1 MHYRTLGSSTLAVS
15 ATGLGCMSM
24 SGVYGKGDDVE
35 SIAVIHH
42 ALDLGVNF
50 LDTSDMYGWGHNEEL
65 VGRAILGRR
74 HQVVLATKFGN
85 VRNPDGSMGVNGRP
99 EHVPQACDASLK
111 RLGVDTIDLYYQHR
125 VDPKVPIEETAGA
138 MSRLVDRGKV
148 RFLGLSEAAPATIR
162 RAHKVHPITAVQT
175 EYSLLYR
182 SEAEETLPTLREL
195 GVSFVAY
202 APLGRSLL
210 TGRVRRVADI
220 PQDDRRRDHPRF
232 KEENLARNV
241 ELVRR
246 IERIAEEK
254 RCTSAQPVIGH
265 LTRCRPPDPAVAFH
279 QADQPT
285 QHEEPRRVADHL
297 RMAREVEEPAPLVE
311 AAELVAPDPEDH
323 LRALHGP
330 GRQPRVHQE
339 VGRVVEDPLHGQLH
353 DRRLA
358 GVEVREDVI
367 HEVRG
372 VDHAVLPDEV
382 ERDGRQLPGG
392 SAVPPR
398 LHAEHALERF
408 HPLVEGGALLVGL
421 GRMRPV

>member
-1 MHYRTLGSSTLAVS
+1 MHYRTLGRSTLAVS

-24 SGVYGKGDDVE
+24 SGVYGKGDDLE

-111 RLGVDTIDLYYQHR
+111 RLGVDRIDLYYQHR

-148 RFLGLSEAAPATIR
+148 RFLGLSEAAPATNR

-210 TGRVRRVADI
+210 TGHVQSPADI
-220 PQDDRRRDHPRF
+220 PEGDRRREHPRF
-232 KEENLARNV
+232 KDENLTKNLD
-241 ELVRR
+241 LVHRF
-246 IERIAEEK
+246 ERIAQEQ
-254 RCTSAQPVIGH
+254 RCTSAQLALAWLLARG
-265 LTRCRPPDPAVAFH
+265 PDVVPI
-279 QADQPT
+279 PGT
-285 QHEEPRRVADHL
+285 KRRERLEENLGALRV
-297 RMAREVEEPAPLVE
+297 
-311 AAELVAPDPEDH
+311 ELSA
-323 LRALHGP
+323 
-330 GRQPRVHQE
+330 
-339 VGRVVEDPLHGQLH
+339 
-353 DRRLA
+353 
-358 GVEVREDVI
+358 EDVKRI
-367 HEVRG
+367 SEAVSVCVAVRARYPEG
-372 VDHAVLPDEV
+372 AVK
-382 ERDGRQLPGG
+382 
-392 SAVPPR
+392 AVY
-398 LHAEHALERF
+398 L
-408 HPLVEGGALLVGL
+408 
-421 GRMRPV
+421 